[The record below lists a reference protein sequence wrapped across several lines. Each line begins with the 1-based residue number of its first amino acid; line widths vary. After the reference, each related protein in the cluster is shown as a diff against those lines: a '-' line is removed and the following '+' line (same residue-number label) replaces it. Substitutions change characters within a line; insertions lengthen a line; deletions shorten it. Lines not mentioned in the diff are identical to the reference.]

1 MGTRTK
7 KKLLRGL
14 VGFLLIAGIVL
25 TTTLWR
31 ITHTPHGRMDPGAA
45 ILARLMAL
53 QSSPEFTPEARVQA
67 NDYVRR
73 FMGAA
78 PAGVEIRDLEFE
90 GPAGR
95 LPLRLYVPTG
105 GTPKGVVAWIHGGGF
120 WMGDDLPLW
129 DGTCGRLALGADAI
143 VASIGYR
150 LAPEH
155 PFPAAVEDSWAGL
168 RFVAQHAEEWGGP
181 RDRLAVA
188 GGSAGGNLAA
198 VMAQRARDE
207 GGPRLLLQAL
217 TVPAVNA
224 GGPDTESMRQFSQG
238 YGLDGIPQMIE
249 AYLPKPGDAQHVWA
263 SPILAAR
270 FDGLAPALIH
280 TAQFDPLRDEGEL
293 YAEKL
298 RAAAVPVELERF
310 DGAIHGFLGSPET
323 MARAEQKVIEAM
335 RRAFEA
341 PPPS

>member
-1 MGTRTK
+1 M
-7 KKLLRGL
+7 KKLAVGL
-14 VGFLLIAGIVL
+14 VVLLLVLALVGAGV
-25 TTTLWR
+25 LWR
-31 ITHTPHGRMDPGAA
+31 WTHTPHGRMDVGPA
-45 ILARLMAL
+45 ILSHMMAL
-53 QSSPEFTPEARVQA
+53 REVEISAVSRADA
-67 NDYVRR
+67 NAFIAQ
-73 FMGAA
+73 FMGEA
-78 PAGVEIRDLEFE
+78 PPGLAIRDLTFD
-90 GPAGR
+90 GPAGPQ
-95 LPLRLYVPTG
+95 PLRLYVPID

-120 WMGDDLPLW
+120 YMGDDLALW
-129 DGTCGRLALGADAI
+129 DGTCGRLAKGAGVV

-168 RFVAQHAEEWGGP
+168 QFVAAHAAEWGGP
-181 RDRLAVA
+181 PDRLAVT

-198 VMAQRARDE
+198 VMALRARDE
-207 GGPRLLLQAL
+207 GGPRLRLQAL

-224 GGPDTESMRQFSQG
+224 GGPDTESMRLFSKG
-238 YGLDGIPQMIE
+238 YGLDGIPAMIA

-263 SPILAAR
+263 SPILADR

-298 RAAAVPVELERF
+298 RAAGVPVELERF
-310 DGAIHGFLGSPET
+310 DGAIHGFLGSPAT
-323 MARAEQKVIEAM
+323 MARAEEKVIDAM

-341 PPPS
+341 P

>member
-1 MGTRTK
+1 MRK
-7 KKLLRGL
+7 KISLGLLGVLLASAL
-14 VGFLLIAGIVL
+14 VVTAV
-25 TTTLWR
+25 LWR
-31 ITHTPHGRMDPGAA
+31 ITDTPYGPMDLGPA
-45 ILARLMAL
+45 ILSRLMAF
-53 QSSPEFTPEARVQA
+53 QSPEFTPEARIEA
-67 NDYVRR
+67 NAYVAR
-73 FMGAA
+73 FMGEA

-90 GPAGR
+90 GPGGR
-95 LPLRLYVPTG
+95 LPLRLYTPLE

-129 DGTCGRLALGADAI
+129 DGNCGRLAVGAGVV

-168 RFVAQHAEEWGGP
+168 LFVAQHAEEWGGP
-181 RDRLAVA
+181 RDRLAVT

-224 GGPDTESMRQFSQG
+224 GGPDTESMRQFSKG
-238 YGLDGIPQMIE
+238 YGLDGIPRMIE

-263 SPILAAR
+263 SPILAKH

-280 TAQFDPLRDEGEL
+280 TAQFDPLRDEGER
-293 YAEKL
+293 YADKL
-298 RAAAVPVELERF
+298 RAAGVPVELERF
-310 DGAIHGFLGSPET
+310 DGAIHGFLGSPKT

-335 RRAFEA
+335 RRAFDA
-341 PPPS
+341 P